1 MRNKDFK
8 IDNMID
14 DILTIWNKKL
24 LKEWHPTKNGDLKLS
39 DFKPFSNKKVWWLCE
54 KGHEWQAVIGTR
66 SKGVG
71 CPYCKG
77 LLPTLETCLQ
87 TTFPELAEQWH
98 PVKNGTITPYDVL
111 PKSNKSYWWRCNK
124 DHEWNNS
131 PQKKIRDGKVRGC
144 PYCANKKVW
153 PGYNDAATTHPH
165 VIPLWHPTKNIDIL
179 PTQISAGSNKK
190 VWWLCEKGH
199 EWQTPIS
206 YRKDCNCPICNE
218 SKGELKIRE
227 YLLNNEINFKREVRF
242 DDCKDQLTLPF
253 DFVIYENNEILGV
266 VEFDGIQHFK
276 PIKIFGGKKALTKT
290 KNHDSLKT
298 DYCLMKNIPLLR
310 ILYEEFDKI
319 EEMISSFLTEC
330 NKRYGPNNS
339 VEIPRF

>member
-1 MRNKDFK
+1 MTAVIHSRANGRKCPICTNTKVLNGFNDLATTHPQ
-8 IDNMID
+8 
-14 DILTIWNKKL
+14 LT
-24 LKEWHPTKNGDLKLS
+24 KEWHPTKNEKLLPS
-39 DFKPFSNKKVWWLCE
+39 HVLAGTHKKVWWLCE
-54 KGHEWQAVIGTR
+54 KGHEWQAEIKSRSIGI
-66 SKGVG
+66 G
-71 CPYCKG
+71 CP
-77 LLPTLETCLQ
+77 
-87 TTFPELAEQWH
+87 
-98 PVKNGTITPYDVL
+98 I
-111 PKSNKSYWWRCNK
+111 
-124 DHEWNNS
+124 
-131 PQKKIRDGKVRGC
+131 
-144 PYCANKKVW
+144 CANKKILQ
-153 PGYNDAATTHPH
+153 GFNDLTTTHPH
-165 VIPLWHPTKNIDIL
+165 LLKEWHPTKNIDIL

-290 KNHDSLKT
+290 KHHDSLKT

-310 ILYEEFDKI
+310 ISYEEFDKI